1 MLKKIHNPDILT
13 CLANLSSDEVF
24 TSPSLANSVLD
35 NLPKEIW
42 SDHEITFLD
51 PVSKSG
57 VFLREVTKRLI
68 VGLEKKYP
76 NLEQRVEHILKK
88 QVFGIGITKL
98 TAEISRRTMYCSKK
112 ANSKYSIVN
121 FNNEEGNLIFYETSH
136 IWNKYGKCICCGA
149 NKELYNREKDL
160 ESYAYSF
167 IHNINLEELFDMK
180 FDVIIGNPPY
190 QMNDGGAGASAKP
203 IYHKFI
209 DAAKKLNP
217 RYFSFII
224 PARWY
229 NGGKGLDEFRSDML
243 SDKRISNLHDFQDT
257 NDVFPGLNIRGGI
270 CFFLWEREFQGKCK
284 VINYRNKVP
293 NEPQERYLKEK
304 DLNIFLRHNE
314 SISIYEKVKKFQE
327 DSFSSIVSS
336 RKPFGLGTNFNDFSS
351 KKTDLDNLKLY
362 RFGECKFISRSKV
375 LQNEDKIYKY
385 KILVPK
391 ASPGDDSFPH
401 LILSKPILSE
411 PDSLCTETY
420 VMVGPF
426 KDKEISTNVCN
437 YMITSFFRFMVLLS
451 KSTQDVTR
459 KTYSLVPI
467 QDFNYSWTDEQLY
480 EKYKFDPKEIN
491 FINSLIRK
499 FNFKYE

>member
-1 MLKKIHNPDILT
+1 MR
-13 CLANLSSDEVF
+13 
-24 TSPSLANSVLD
+24 
-35 NLPKEIW
+35 EI
-42 SDHEITFLD
+42 
-51 PVSKSG
+51 
-57 VFLREVTKRLI
+57 TKRLI

-98 TAEISRRTMYCSKK
+98 TAEISRRTIYCSKK

-121 FNNEEGNLIFYETSH
+121 FNNEDGNLIFHQTFH
-136 IWNKYGKCICCGA
+136 IWNKYRKCICCGA

-167 IHNINLEELFDMK
+167 IHNINFEELFEMK

-270 CFFLWEREFQGKCK
+270 CFFLWEREFQG
-284 VINYRNKVP
+284 
-293 NEPQERYLKEK
+293 
-304 DLNIFLRHNE
+304 
-314 SISIYEKVKKFQE
+314 
-327 DSFSSIVSS
+327 
-336 RKPFGLGTNFNDFSS
+336 T
-351 KKTDLDNLKLY
+351 
-362 RFGECKFISRSKV
+362 
-375 LQNEDKIYKY
+375 
-385 KILVPK
+385 
-391 ASPGDDSFPH
+391 
-401 LILSKPILSE
+401 
-411 PDSLCTETY
+411 
-420 VMVGPF
+420 
-426 KDKEISTNVCN
+426 
-437 YMITSFFRFMVLLS
+437 
-451 KSTQDVTR
+451 
-459 KTYSLVPI
+459 
-467 QDFNYSWTDEQLY
+467 
-480 EKYKFDPKEIN
+480 
-491 FINSLIRK
+491 
-499 FNFKYE
+499 